1 MKSMVFIPLNFSVG
15 LDIFKIVEKN
25 EIFRINVG
33 KVLFGMDSIAV
44 VGNLVC

>member
-33 KVLFGMDSIAV
+33 KVFGMDSIAV